1 MSKADLYRAER
12 EKGKTYRQIAE
23 EFGVSYQRVAEA
35 CSGAGT
41 KNFFS
46 YTEKRCIYPHLRR
59 WLNDNRVGLSEFV
72 ERMGYVSCSRTNDR
86 IRDCLRGRYY
96 PTKKMIDKMI
106 AVTGLTCEELFSE
119 GLMTPKKAT
128 KTWNECFDDGA
139 IEFDYEAED

>member
-1 MSKADLYRAER
+1 MSKAELYRAER

-35 CSGAGT
+35 CSGAGMQC
-41 KNFFS
+41 FCP

-86 IRDCLRGRYY
+86 VRDCLRGRYY

-106 AVTGLTCEELFSE
+106 AVTGLTYEELFKE
-119 GLMTPKKAT
+119 GV
-128 KTWNECFDDGA
+128 NDG
-139 IEFDYEAED
+139 